1 MTPPAGTLTPN
12 DHHRLCARVAERLGS
27 LGPECADPRA
37 LATVV
42 AELRSWT
49 AATFVGAKA
58 FAAQDALDAELVRE
72 AARLC
77 CTVPRR
83 KLVQARPLSEP
94 LRSETWA
101 QGARAAFALDAAL
114 ERALLGGAPSIRLP
128 AMILASAILRGGLL
142 RAEAWP
148 VLLDALRSRT
158 LTLSRAADLEDMPW
172 IDLALPSSTTS
183 RPVSEDGVEW
193 VRVWPG
199 GRPRGS
205 CRSLRP

>member
-49 AATFVGAKA
+49 AASFVGAKA

-72 AARLC
+72 AARLGC
-77 CTVPRR
+77 AVPRR
-83 KLVQARPLSEP
+83 KLVQARPLREP

-101 QGARAAFALDAAL
+101 QGAKAAFALDAAL
-114 ERALLGGAPSIRLP
+114 DRALLGGAAPACLP
-128 AMILASAILRGGLL
+128 PACMQLANGAGQ
-142 RAEAWP
+142 
-148 VLLDALRSRT
+148 
-158 LTLSRAADLEDMPW
+158 TLSHGLQHLVTA
-172 IDLALPSSTTS
+172 
-183 RPVSEDGVEW
+183 
-193 VRVWPG
+193 
-199 GRPRGS
+199 
-205 CRSLRP
+205 